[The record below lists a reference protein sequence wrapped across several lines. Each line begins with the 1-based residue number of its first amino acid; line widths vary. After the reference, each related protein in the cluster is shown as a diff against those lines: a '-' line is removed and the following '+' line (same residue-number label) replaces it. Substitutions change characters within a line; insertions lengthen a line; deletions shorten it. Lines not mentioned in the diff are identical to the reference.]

1 MVATYISN
9 LKLFCYAQAN
19 GSTFLPA
26 NNPANIIHDGCGLFY
41 QNSLPLS
48 VLICPLTN
56 RL

>member
-1 MVATYISN
+1 MQDS
-9 LKLFCYAQAN
+9 CYAQSN
-19 GSTFLPA
+19 GSTFVPA
-26 NNPANIIHDGCGLFY
+26 NNPANIIHDGGGGGGGGLFY